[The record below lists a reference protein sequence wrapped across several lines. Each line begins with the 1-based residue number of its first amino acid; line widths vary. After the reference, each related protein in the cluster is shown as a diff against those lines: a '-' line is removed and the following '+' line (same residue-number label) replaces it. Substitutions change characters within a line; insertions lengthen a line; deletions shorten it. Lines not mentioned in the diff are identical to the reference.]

1 MDKHQQVHSVFLICN
16 AILFAEFKTTSS
28 GIFLLISAIWLVVS
42 VMRAK

>member
-16 AILFAEFKTTSS
+16 AILFAEFKSMSS
-28 GIFLLISAIWLVVS
+28 GIFFLFSAVWLMVS